1 MKKIAQLISLFF
13 NPFILSL
20 ALILL
25 AIERSHLSERLRLFF
40 ALYAVLVHGLLPA
53 LLIHLWIKKG
63 RPIDDVL
70 GNKDLL
76 KNRSFVLAWA
86 VGVFFLELLFLSLL
100 EKPQPLFS
108 VTLAQL
114 LLVWALFL
122 VNQRYK
128 ISLHMSLATLFVLLL
143 LSLIGLG
150 FWPCLVVLP
159 LVFWSRLYLHRHTPK
174 QLWAGFLVGL
184 LVGGGFWYFTLY

>member
-25 AIERSHLSERLRLFF
+25 AIEKSHLSERLRLFF

-122 VNQRYK
+122 VNQCYK

-143 LSLIGLG
+143 ISLIGLG